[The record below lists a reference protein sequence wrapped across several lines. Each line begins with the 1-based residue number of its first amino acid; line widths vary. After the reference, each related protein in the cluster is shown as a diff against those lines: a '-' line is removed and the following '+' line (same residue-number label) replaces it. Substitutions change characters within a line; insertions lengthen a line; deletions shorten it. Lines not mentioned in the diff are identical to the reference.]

1 MKLNLNVNV
10 YVKVKALKHLLEVF
24 NARTKNAFP
33 WVGVHTLP
41 QKFQTVIEYL
51 KKIYALT
58 LFELPS
64 FHTVTASQT
73 YLSYVKFTLNYN

>member
-1 MKLNLNVNV
+1 MHSLELV
-10 YVKVKALKHLLEVF
+10 YIRYL
-24 NARTKNAFP
+24 
-33 WVGVHTLP
+33 
-41 QKFQTVIEYL
+41 KFQTVIEYL

-64 FHTVTASQT
+64 FHTVTASQI